1 VFLSDNV
8 AIDRKGK
15 ELEHLAVVSPRSD
28 RECRVVSDLP
38 FWPEGLEAMLAG
50 DVKAFVARNAG
61 ARPWDRD
68 EIDARI
74 VRQALDGTGR
84 IIDSEEEVGGYPVL
98 KETRAAFDPN
108 DWEMLLEEVEEDGEE
123 SARPD

>member
-1 VFLSDNV
+1 MEG
-8 AIDRKGK
+8 ARIRH
-15 ELEHLAVVSPRSD
+15 E
-28 RECRVVSDLP
+28 
-38 FWPEGLEAMLAG
+38 PEGLEAILAG
-50 DVKAFVARNAG
+50 DVKEFVARNAG
-61 ARPWDRD
+61 ARPWDRA

-108 DWEMLLEEVEEDGEE
+108 DWKMLL
-123 SARPD
+123 